1 MLHDPSF
8 LEKYPLRETS
18 VSRSNAAAATAAMSY
33 VRQSQSVRRVY
44 GFILIENRRRR
55 RPHDAA
61 RRRLPSLPHA

>member
-18 VSRSNAAAATAAMSY
+18 VSRSNAAAMSY